1 LEKVIVV
8 VMVGRMQVPLRLLL
22 LLVTVG
28 RMQVPLPLPL
38 PLLLLLL
45 LMQVR
50 AMRHPVWIGPWFLC
64 VDFVLPTGQLE
75 WTGCLGQGTVG
86 WCPPVCRWGCPWRL
100 VAGCGFGDE
109 IEDFLDSPPPKSN
122 K

>member
-1 LEKVIVV
+1 LEKVIGV
-8 VMVGRMQVPLRLLL
+8 VMVGRMQVPL
-22 LLVTVG
+22 
-28 RMQVPLPLPL
+28 QVPL

-100 VAGCGFGDE
+100 VAVVGLGDE
-109 IEDFLDSPPPKSN
+109 IEDFWTPPPKSN